1 MRAIVRA
8 ATQWPSARRDGRT
21 VPSVD
26 EDGFTLAAA
35 AAERVLEAGT
45 TEDPIVDS
53 IWLVGDSPA
62 EAVWGIPEAIG
73 RPDLDL
79 HHHPRGPAGL
89 AASLVAAAHEPGPG
103 GAGLVLGVDLPPDG
117 AEGAAAEGAGAVAF
131 LLRDGAGLVPV
142 GEFGRRHPVHRAPDA
157 SAWVAAGRRAA
168 QLSGPDDSGQLVVV
182 AKEAPPVLLNV
193 WSRTVPGMT
202 VVPSPA
208 SRPGVGAAPTLALAE
223 GVRLLTEPTRTGDRG
238 LVAVIAGETTRFV
251 GFRRSG
257 PVEWRGEVA
266 PPAHGTEAPA
276 PPLPAAALEAVSEG
290 AYVPRPRY
298 LESLEAR
305 WRFVGERCAACG
317 AVTFPPR
324 GRCRGCAATE
334 GLTPIALPRT
344 GSVEA
349 ATVVAPGAQPSE
361 FDPVVEGSGRYGV
374 AILQLVPGV
383 RVTVAVAGSGNAPLP
398 AGTSVRTELR
408 RLYPME
414 GEWRYGRKAIPPAG
428 V

>member
-8 ATQWPSARRDGRT
+8 ATHWPSARRDGLA

-26 EDGFTLAAA
+26 EDGFTLAAT
-35 AAERVLEAGT
+35 AAERLFEDGT
-45 TEDPIVDS
+45 SDGGRVDS
-53 IWLVGDSPA
+53 IWLVGDSPP

-73 RPDLDL
+73 HPDLDL

-89 AASLVAAAHEPGPG
+89 AASLVAAAHESAPG
-103 GAGLVLGVDLPPDG
+103 GATLVVGVDLPSPD
-117 AEGAAAEGAGAVAF
+117 AAGTSAEGAGAVAF
-131 LLRDGAGLVPV
+131 LLRDGAGLLPV

-157 SAWVAAGRRAA
+157 SAWVEAGRRAA
-168 QLSGPDDSGQLVVV
+168 RVSGPEEAGQLIVV

-193 WSRTVPGMT
+193 WSRNQPGMT

-208 SRPGVGAAPTLALAE
+208 SRPGAGAAPTLALAE
-223 GVRLLTEPTRTGDRG
+223 GIRRLTEPTLSGDRG
-238 LVAVIAGETTRFV
+238 LVASIAGETTRFL
-251 GFRRSG
+251 GFQRTG
-257 PVEWRGEVA
+257 PVEWRGDLA
-266 PPAHGTEAPA
+266 PSAQGTEAPA

-298 LESLEAR
+298 IESLGAR

-317 AVTFPPR
+317 TVTFPPR

-334 GLTPIALPRT
+334 GLTPFALPRT

-349 ATVVAPGAQPSE
+349 ATIVAPGAQPSE
-361 FDPVVEGSGRYGV
+361 FDPIVEGSGRYGV

-383 RVTVAVAGSGNAPLP
+383 RVTVAVTGSGDTPLP

-428 V
+428 G